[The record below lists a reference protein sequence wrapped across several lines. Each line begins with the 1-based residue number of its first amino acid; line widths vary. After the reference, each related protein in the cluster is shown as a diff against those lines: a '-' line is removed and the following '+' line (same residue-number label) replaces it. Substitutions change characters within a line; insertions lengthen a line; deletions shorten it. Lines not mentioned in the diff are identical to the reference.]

1 MSKSK
6 AKNNKINGYLLLGIM
21 AVSILITLLFGFN
34 IVTVALKKGGGSGET
49 VELDNGNTMKNDMYI
64 IGNNPTELNKTS
76 FKALTS
82 ALKDNDPLKITD
94 AVVRCFVSDY
104 FTWTNKDGNY
114 EVGGLQYIYGPKY
127 TQFSEESRWGF
138 YSDLDLYITQFG
150 RDNLLEVDSIETTE
164 PVYAGKFAIGDKQ
177 LESYYVEATWTY
189 KKSDKINVDEFQK
202 TGYFTVAVN
211 DGRYEIVSIFDS
223 YE

>member
-34 IVTVALKKGGGSGET
+34 IVSVAFKKGGGSGET
-49 VELDNGNTMKNDMYI
+49 VELDNGNTMKNDLYT

-94 AVVRCFVSDY
+94 AVVRCFISDY

-114 EVGGLQYIYGPKY
+114 EVGGLQYIYGPKF

-150 RDNLLEVDSIETTE
+150 RENLLEVESIETTE
-164 PVYAGKFAIGDKQ
+164 VVPTGNFVIGDK
-177 LESYYVEATWTY
+177 EMPAYYVEATWTY

-202 TGYFTVAVN
+202 TGYFTVAIN
-211 DGRYEIVSIFDS
+211 DGRYEIVTIFDN
-223 YE
+223 YN

>member
-6 AKNNKINGYLLLGIM
+6 TKNNKINGYLLLGIIGIS
-21 AVSILITLLFGFN
+21 VLITLLFGFN
-34 IVTVALKKGGGSGET
+34 IVSVSLKKGSGSGET
-49 VELDNGNTMKNDMYI
+49 VELDSGASMKNDYYT

-76 FKALTS
+76 FKELTS
-82 ALKDNDPLKITD
+82 ALKENDPLKITD
-94 AVVRCFVSDY
+94 AVVRSFISEY

-114 EVGGLQYIYGPKY
+114 EVGGLQYIYGPKF

-138 YSDLDLYITQFG
+138 YSDLDLYISQFG
-150 RDNLLEVDSIETTE
+150 RENLLEVESIETTE
-164 PVYAGKFAIGDKQ
+164 VVPAGQFAVGDNKMDA
-177 LESYYVEATWTY
+177 YYVEATWTY
-189 KKSDKINVDEFQK
+189 KKSNKINVDEFQK

-211 DGRYEIVSIFDS
+211 DGRYEIVQIFDS